1 MTKAAHR
8 LNVSQDVLTWNA
20 HGKTVTVQCFAS
32 TAQAGSYIADTLAE
46 ALRHAIDARGQ
57 AVWIGCGGTTPKPIY
72 QHLIHAE
79 IDWTRITL
87 AQVDERFVPVDDAA
101 SNTRM
106 MREALAPVLADK
118 DHAGM
123 EFLTL
128 IQDVDNQAAC
138 AEKAEKTLR
147 DLNGGEAP
155 RFDFALMGMG
165 PDSHYA
171 SIFPHNPVN
180 AEVYT
185 TARLVLPVRPHSDGS
200 EPVLPRITLS
210 VPAINNS
217 RRILFYI
224 TGQAKLDALRA
235 STEDTDPYTSPIG
248 AFIAQCPTDVE
259 FVWAS

>member
-1 MTKAAHR
+1 MTEAAHK
-8 LNVSQDVLTWNA
+8 LNVSEDVLTWNA
-20 HGKTVTVQCFAS
+20 HGKTVTVHCFAN
-32 TAQAGSYIADTLAE
+32 TARAGTYIADAI
-46 ALRHAIDARGQ
+46 ADSLRQAIDARTK

-79 IDWTRITL
+79 LDWSKVTL
-87 AQVDERFVPVDDAA
+87 AQVDERFVPVDGAA

-118 DHAGM
+118 DHTGM
-123 EFLTL
+123 NFLTL
-128 IQDVDNQAAC
+128 IQDIDDQAAC
-138 AEKAEKTLR
+138 AEKAETTLR

-165 PDSHYA
+165 PDTHYA

-185 TARLVLPVRPHSDGS
+185 TERLVLPVSPHTDGS
-200 EPVLPRITLS
+200 EPKLPRITLS

-224 TGQAKLDALRA
+224 TGQAKLDALKSA
-235 STEDTDPYTSPIG
+235 TENIDPYTSPIG